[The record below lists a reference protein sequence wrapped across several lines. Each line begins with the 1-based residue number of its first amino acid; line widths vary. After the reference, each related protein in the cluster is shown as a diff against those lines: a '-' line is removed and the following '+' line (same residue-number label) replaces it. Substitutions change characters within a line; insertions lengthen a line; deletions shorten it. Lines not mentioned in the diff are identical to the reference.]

1 MVGLRKP
8 LKPND
13 EISVKVAIS
22 DIAWTKEIANW
33 VQGMEQTPPEGC
45 NSSILIGRRYLLV
58 PPGHDGNPT
67 IKEPD
72 GTTYFQRITA
82 NRMKLK
88 CEVLLKGNVRL
99 SCLDT
104 KGIVLKEKI
113 AIIFTEVNGCESRNE
128 ITLPPCG
135 LKRKKREVFA
145 SPRRVQLTSAG
156 GSMTC
161 FWEPPSGTPPAKYR
175 VWINN
180 NVATYLLREQE
191 PSQLFVFI
199 PSKDL
204 QSDTPYS
211 CLVEACSELGECSPR
226 AQSAIIRS
234 NKRRLPAPI
243 GVRLVYES
251 GGFLRCYWEHPV
263 KVDIPLVYFRTFIY
277 VDGQKKEIRPP
288 TSVQKTAIDFINEN
302 VEPNREYSCEIMACY
317 RENPDRL
324 VCSSASSKSTIKTPV
339 RPPSMPLDVK
349 LTTPKP
355 RIIQIAWR
363 KPARAEIPDHLKGKD
378 GLLYQHNTTE
388 DYQQVEV
395 SISACSEGVEGIGG
409 GCSEAVKVRGTT
421 WPGRPVSIKKP
432 IVEIRNSHDLI
443 VTWEVPKNPPGVM
456 ANYTATFYDER
467 HNVTMSCSVKHRDFV
482 RTLSCMIKNI
492 TYKKEYGL
500 SVVGCVAPNSDGNGG
515 GCSPPSIR
523 KYHQNMQERPL
534 PPSNVSAMEIGAGQL
549 EVTFQVDE
557 ALPEKAVYFLVE
569 AVVENR
575 TVALCRT
582 PPLTV
587 AHFCVLEALNKSV
600 NYTISVRSCI
610 RVNDSMKELCSPP
623 SDPVATRKKVG
634 AEAMH
639 HQENQSNASNGDAW
653 RVWGLSPEKSLSVA
667 LLHLRCLQVSQICSQ
682 VKTAEQKR
690 KLFKIL
696 LDCIAKEV
704 EANPGANHPYKAL
717 LMEFKK
723 SE

>member
-1 MVGLRKP
+1 
-8 LKPND
+8 
-13 EISVKVAIS
+13 
-22 DIAWTKEIANW
+22 
-33 VQGMEQTPPEGC
+33 
-45 NSSILIGRRYLLV
+45 
-58 PPGHDGNPT
+58 
-67 IKEPD
+67 
-72 GTTYFQRITA
+72 
-82 NRMKLK
+82 
-88 CEVLLKGNVRL
+88 
-99 SCLDT
+99 
-104 KGIVLKEKI
+104 
-113 AIIFTEVNGCESRNE
+113 
-128 ITLPPCG
+128 
-135 LKRKKREVFA
+135 
-145 SPRRVQLTSAG
+145 
-156 GSMTC
+156 MTC

-234 NKRRLPAPI
+234 NKRRLPVPI
-243 GVRLVYES
+243 GVRLIYES

-277 VDGQKKEIRPP
+277 VGGQKKEIRPP
-288 TSVQKTAIDFINEN
+288 TSAQKTAIDFINEN
-302 VEPNREYSCEIMACY
+302 VKPNREYSCEIMACY

-324 VCSSASSKSTIKTPV
+324 VCSDASSKSTMKTPF

-355 RIIQIAWR
+355 RTIQIAWR
-363 KPARAEIPDHLKGKD
+363 KPARAELPDHLLYEFVFKWIPQETEFLITFDPRKGKD

-395 SISACSEGVEGIGG
+395 SITACSEGVEGIGG
-409 GCSEAVKVRGTT
+409 GCSEAVKVKGTT
-421 WPGRPVSIKKP
+421 WPGRLESVKKP
-432 IVEIRNSHDLI
+432 IAEIRNSHDLI

-456 ANYTATFYDER
+456 VNYTATFYDER

-492 TYKKEYGL
+492 TYMKEYGL

-515 GCSPPSIR
+515 GCSPPTIR
-523 KYHQNMQERPL
+523 MYHQNMQERPL
-534 PPSNVSAMEIGAGQL
+534 PPSNVSAVEIGAGQL

-557 ALPEKAVYFLVE
+557 ALPENAAYFLVE

-582 PPLTV
+582 APLTV

-600 NYTISVRSCI
+600 NYTISVRSCN

-623 SDPVATRKKVG
+623 SDPVFASSRIGRLCAMEEGVGMKIEISTSVLVVMVICFFVYIILICTILRRATRGSRATRKEVG

-639 HQENQSNASNGDAW
+639 HHENQSNASYGDAW
-653 RVWGLSPEKSLSVA
+653 RVCGLSPEKSLSVA

-690 KLFKIL
+690 KLFNIL
-696 LDCIAKEV
+696 LDCIAV
-704 EANPGANHPYKAL
+704 ICGVMTIIFITATHYTT
-717 LMEFKK
+717 
-723 SE
+723 